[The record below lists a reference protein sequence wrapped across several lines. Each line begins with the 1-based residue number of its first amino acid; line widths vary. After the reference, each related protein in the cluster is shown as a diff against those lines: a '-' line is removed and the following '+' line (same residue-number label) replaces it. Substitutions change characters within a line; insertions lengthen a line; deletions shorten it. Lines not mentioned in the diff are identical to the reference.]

1 MVVQLIEDNS
11 AAIAK
16 QIELAV
22 DTIGYQKKPT
32 QTEVGRIRNRLSG
45 AGSHQIAN
53 IETVANWI
61 NRGCTVQGALLRDK
75 QNKNEDTKIRF
86 LRQQGFGVDIDNKP
100 NDRQLTTPKDI
111 LSEFSKAGITPA
123 IIAESFSS
131 SEALP
136 KYHVFVF
143 TDEPITDVNKAETY
157 ISALQK
163 VVSGAADTSC
173 SDAGRIFYG
182 TTPDKNVYITGGFT
196 PIAALEAL
204 TQQQEAPE
212 QATAPAAKPAP
223 KRVAKSSHS
232 EYLQA
237 DPDVLLTMIDTNIL
251 SYDEFCKVTASH
263 KAAGG
268 SDDVWEAWADNYVSD
283 KHSRSEVMRQNRKT
297 RAGMKGKNHTIGT
310 LKYFAEKYN
319 SAEYSSYIAAL
330 SPDPEELKQ
339 KNRKAKQEQQSTG
352 TRATAPEQNQYN
364 KDGTGKLSEVNLR
377 NALEVMGISVKF
389 NIMLHTME
397 ISGKCLKKYDPAALP
412 AILPV
417 YLYDRLQHHLK
428 GVTTEKISGFINNI
442 LFSEDSM
449 SNPILYKIDRTQWD
463 GSDKLHELYDLIH
476 ISEQDTLSR
485 QLLKKWLMQCYCSLH
500 NDISEPFSS
509 DEVLVLVGKQGFG
522 KTRLLE
528 KLSLN
533 RLYFGEGMTY
543 DPRNKDSQIQAVSKW
558 ITELGEIGST
568 MKKDVNMVKAF
579 ISQSVDEYRVP
590 YGKTALKYPR
600 RTCFCGSTNDMR
612 FLIDETG
619 NRRFL
624 TVKLPDNECIDIKS
638 DKFKEFNVLQLWA
651 QIKHIVD
658 EAIKTGESYASA
670 FRLTREEQEELE
682 LRNSAHTKLLKGEEE
697 IRDILSTSQTPEN
710 GFELGE
716 EYLTVTMFK
725 SAHSELQYLSSECVG
740 KVLKKLGYSPIRKK
754 LGNSVST
761 VYKLPYRKWLGAQS
775 STMI

>member
-1 MVVQLIEDNS
+1 MVVQLIKENS
-11 AAIAK
+11 TAMAK

-22 DTIGYQKKPT
+22 DTVGYKAKPT
-32 QTEVGRIRNRLSG
+32 GSEIGKIRNRLSG
-45 AGSHQIAN
+45 AGSHQIAD
-53 IETVANWI
+53 IKRLADWTAKGLTI
-61 NRGCTVQGALLRDK
+61 QGALLRDK
-75 QNKNEDTKIRF
+75 LSDGEDTDSRF
-86 LRQQGFGVDIDNKP
+86 IKQQVFAVDIDNTGEK
-100 NDRQLTTPKDI
+100 QLTTTEEI
-111 LSEFSKAGITPA
+111 QSICAAAGITPA
-123 IIAESFSS
+123 VIAESFSS
-131 SEALP
+131 SDSLR
-136 KYHVFVF
+136 KYHAFFVTDKPIEDVKQARGVLLKLQGIFDGIADPACKDPARIVF
-143 TDEPITDVNKAETY
+143 
-157 ISALQK
+157 
-163 VVSGAADTSC
+163 
-173 SDAGRIFYG
+173 G
-182 TTPDKNVYITGGFT
+182 TAPDKNVYITGGCT
-196 PIAALEAL
+196 PIAAL
-204 TQQQEAPE
+204 TQQQETPE
-212 QATAPAAKPAP
+212 QDPAKPAP
-223 KRVAKSSHS
+223 QRAAKSSRS
-232 EYLQA
+232 EYFQA
-237 DPDVLLTMIDTNIL
+237 DPDVLLTMIDVNQL
-251 SYDEFCKVTASH
+251 ASYEEWFSVACSY

-268 SDDVWEAWADNYVSD
+268 STDIFNDWNAAYCGKKFNPRADEKAFKAANG
-283 KHSRSEVMRQNRKT
+283 RK
-297 RAGMKGKNHTIGT
+297 HTIAT
-310 LKYFAEKYN
+310 LKRYAQQHSPADY
-319 SAEYSSYIAAL
+319 AAYIAAL
-330 SPDPEELKQ
+330 SPDPDEIKP
-339 KNRKAKQEQQSTG
+339 KRKAKQEQQSAG
-352 TRATAPEQNQYN
+352 TSEAAPEQNQYN

-389 NIMLHTME
+389 NIMLHNME
-397 ISGKCLKKYDPAALP
+397 ISGKCLEKYDPAALP

-476 ISEQDTLSR
+476 IPEQDTLSR
-485 QLLKKWLMQCYCSLH
+485 QLLKKWLMQCYCALH

-568 MKKDVNMVKAF
+568 MKKDLNMVKAF
-579 ISQSVDEYRVP
+579 ISQSIDEYRVP

-624 TVKLPDNECIDIKS
+624 TVKLPDDKFIDVKS
-638 DKFKEFNVLQLWA
+638 DKYKKFNVLQLWA

-697 IRDILSTSQTPEN
+697 IRDILSLNQTPED

-716 EYLTVTMFK
+716 EYITVTTFK
-725 SAHSELQYLSSECVG
+725 SYHSELNYLSSESVG
-740 KVLKKLGYSPIRKK
+740 KVLKKLGYTPERKK
-754 LGNSVST
+754 LKNGVYT
-761 VYKLPYRKWLGAQS
+761 VYKLPYRKWTGSQPVL
-775 STMI
+775 

>member
-1 MVVQLIEDNS
+1 MIVQLIKNE
-11 AAIAK
+11 AATAK
-16 QIELAV
+16 LIELAV
-22 DTIGYQKKPT
+22 DTVGYMKKPT
-32 QTEVGRIRNRLSG
+32 GSEIGKIRNRLSG
-45 AGSHQIAN
+45 AGSHQLAN

-75 QNKNEDTKIRF
+75 QSKNEDTDSRF
-86 LRQQGFGVDIDNKP
+86 LRQQVFAVDIDNTGEK
-100 NDRQLTTPKDI
+100 QLTTTKDI
-111 LSEFSKAGITPA
+111 QSVCEAAGITPA

-136 KYHVFVF
+136 KYHAFFVTDKPIEDVKQARGVLLKLQGVFDGIADPAC
-143 TDEPITDVNKAETY
+143 TDP
-157 ISALQK
+157 
-163 VVSGAADTSC
+163 
-173 SDAGRIFYG
+173 GRIVFG
-182 TTPDKNVYITGGFT
+182 TAPDKNVYITGGCT
-196 PIAALEAL
+196 PTAALEAL
-204 TQQQEAPE
+204 TQQQETPE
-212 QATAPAAKPAP
+212 QEPAKPAQ
-223 KRVAKSSHS
+223 RAKSSHS

-237 DPDVLLTMIDTNIL
+237 DPDVLLTMIDVNQLADYNEWL
-251 SYDEFCKVTASH
+251 SIACSY

-268 SDDVWEAWADNYVSD
+268 SSD
-283 KHSRSEVMRQNRKT
+283 IFNNWN
-297 RAGMKGKNHTIGT
+297 AAYCGKNFNPRADEKAFKAVNGRKHTIAT
-310 LKYFAEKYN
+310 LKRYAQQH
-319 SAEYSSYIAAL
+319 SPAEYSSYIAAL
-330 SPDPEELKQ
+330 SPAPEELKQ
-339 KNRKAKQEQQSTG
+339 KKRKAKQESSG
-352 TRATAPEQNQYN
+352 TSETAPANQYN

-377 NALEVMGISVKF
+377 NALKIMGISVKF
-389 NIMLHTME
+389 NVMLHTME
-397 ISGKCLKKYDPAALP
+397 ISGECLKKYDAAALP

-417 YLYDRLQHHLK
+417 YLYDRLQNHLK

-449 SNPILYKIDRTQWD
+449 SNPILNKIDGTKWD
-463 GSDKLHELYDLIH
+463 ESDKLNELYDLMH
-476 ISEQDTLSR
+476 IPEQDSLSR
-485 QLLKKWLMQCYCSLH
+485 QLLKKWLIQCYCALH
-500 NDISEPFSS
+500 NDITEPFSS
-509 DEVLVLVGKQGFG
+509 DEVLVLVGKQGYG
-522 KTRLLE
+522 KTRLFE
-528 KLSLN
+528 KLSLS

-558 ITELGEIGST
+558 LTELGEIGST
-568 MKKDVNMVKAF
+568 MKKDLNMVKAF

-624 TVKLPDNECIDIKS
+624 TVKLPDKEHIDIKS
-638 DKFKEFNVLQLWA
+638 DKFKKFNVLQLWA

-670 FRLTREEQEELE
+670 FRLTIEEQEALE

-697 IRDILSTSQTPEN
+697 IRDILSTNQTPES

-740 KVLKKLGYSPIRKK
+740 KVLKKLGYTPIRKK
-754 LGNSVST
+754 LGNCVTT
-761 VYKLPYRKWLGAQS
+761 VYKLPYRKWLGAQN
-775 STMI
+775 STTI